1 MTSGP
6 PGHLIFSGPIYDAI
20 FRDRAEDL
28 AFYLKQAEEFGD
40 PVLEL
45 ACGTGRI
52 TLPLAQA
59 GHRVVGIDVSESM
72 LAVAREKAVA
82 QKLKVKWIRGDAREF
97 ELQQKFPL
105 ILFPFATIGV
115 LLKTADLEACLACV
129 KRHLKKGGRF
139 IFDALNPSMAI
150 LNRNPQDR
158 FPHSQFPDPGGA
170 GVVTITES
178 NSYDSA
184 TQVSRVTLYFK
195 FPGQTD
201 ETLDEINI
209 RMYYPQE
216 LEALLKYN
224 GFRVDARFG
233 DFDETPFASTSNR
246 QIIICTRQAV
256 R

>member
-1 MTSGP
+1 MTSGL
-6 PGHLIFSGPIYDAI
+6 PGHLIFHGSIYDAM
-20 FRDRAEDL
+20 FRDKADDI
-28 AFYLKQAEEFGD
+28 AFYLKQAKECGD

-52 TLPLAQA
+52 ALPLAQK
-59 GHRVVGIDVSESM
+59 GFEVVGIDLSDSM
-72 LAVAREKAVA
+72 LATAREKAAA
-82 QKLKVKWIRGDAREF
+82 QKLKVKWVRGDVCEF

-105 ILFPFATIGV
+105 IIFPFSTIGV

-139 IFDALNPSMAI
+139 VIDALNPKMDLLI
-150 LNRNPQDR
+150 RNPQDR

-178 NSYDSA
+178 SFYDCA

-201 ETLDEINI
+201 EAVDELSI

-216 LEALLKYN
+216 LEALLNYN
-224 GFRVDARFG
+224 GFRVNAKFG
-233 DFDETPFASTSNR
+233 DFDETLFASTSTR
-246 QIIICTRQAV
+246 QIIICARE
-256 R
+256 